1 METLKVIVTGGAG
14 FIGSHLVR
22 RLIKEGHEVMIIDNL
37 SSGSLQNLADL
48 ALKEDC
54 KVGDLRDYQFTLENL
69 KGADIIYHLAADI
82 GSVEYLHGSVEREL
96 EALESNV
103 TIDSNVFRAC
113 IRNGIT
119 NLLYTS
125 SVSVYP
131 FSRQLSNDAVFKE
144 EDADAAAEPEG
155 GYGWAKYLAERELR
169 MMKDVK
175 VAIARIFHAY
185 GENIY
190 LQHDRSQVIAS
201 LIRKA
206 INYPGEDFVVWGDGK
221 QKRCFVFI
229 DDVIDAIELLRKHSE
244 KNGFLALNVGSDE
257 EISIDQLA
265 SLIIKLSGKRIEI
278 KHDTSKPTGAMRRIP
293 DLTKIQRMLGWRPK
307 TSLHDGLK
315 RTYAWAEKR
324 LSAFR

>member
-22 RLIKEGHEVMIIDNL
+22 RLIEEGHEVMIIDNL

-96 EALESNV
+96 AALESNV

-119 NLLYTS
+119 NLLYAS

-131 FSRQLSNDAVFKE
+131 LSRQLSEDAVFKE
-144 EDADAAAEPEG
+144 EDADTVAEPEG
-155 GYGWAKYLAERELR
+155 GYGWAKYLAEGELR
-169 MMKDVK
+169 MMKDFK
-175 VAIARIFHAY
+175 VGVARIFNAY

-190 LQHDRSQVIAS
+190 LQPDRSQVIAS

-206 INYPGEDFVVWGDGK
+206 INYPREDFVVWGDGK
-221 QKRCFVFI
+221 QRRCFIFI
-229 DDVIDAIELLRKHSE
+229 DDVIDAIELLRKYSE
-244 KNGFLALNVGSDE
+244 KNGFLALNIGSDE
-257 EISIDQLA
+257 EVSIDKLA

-278 KHDTSKPTGAMRRIP
+278 KHDTSKPTGAMTREGYQ
-293 DLTKIQRMLGWRPK
+293 T
-307 TSLHDGLK
+307 
-315 RTYAWAEKR
+315 
-324 LSAFR
+324 